1 MFTDVQ
7 KSALQSPLARSS
19 VKTRTQAGRELSYI
33 ESWFAISEAN
43 RIFGFDAWDR
53 ETVSMVKLGDP
64 YEKDGKWYVA
74 FMAQVRVTV
83 RAGDTVI
90 LRMGSGYGS
99 GISKNIGD
107 AYESA
112 LKEAESDAAKRAL
125 MTFGNPF
132 GLALYDKEQA
142 GVVDDTP
149 KAAPKTTTPFQPP
162 AKEPSKVEIF
172 LKRKSLTIAVP
183 GMKLTPPKPNYS
195 AWAESMRTAI
205 DACRDEQTLT
215 KLWADNGD
223 QVTALRRANPDLHDE
238 TERYADQRR
247 YDLTQPVTIAAE

>member
-90 LRMGSGYGS
+90 LR
-99 GISKNIGD
+99 ID
-107 AYESA
+107 
-112 LKEAESDAAKRAL
+112 
-125 MTFGNPF
+125 
-132 GLALYDKEQA
+132 
-142 GVVDDTP
+142 
-149 KAAPKTTTPFQPP
+149 
-162 AKEPSKVEIF
+162 
-172 LKRKSLTIAVP
+172 RKSTRL
-183 GMKLTPPKPNYS
+183 NS
-195 AWAESMRTAI
+195 SR
-205 DACRDEQTLT
+205 
-215 KLWADNGD
+215 
-223 QVTALRRANPDLHDE
+223 
-238 TERYADQRR
+238 
-247 YDLTQPVTIAAE
+247 